1 MAERNFAINEPIT
14 VIYQAP
20 NKESGLTIEVEIF
33 LPSGDKDSNFPDFT
47 LTERGSTGTY
57 VGTFTPDAAGD
68 WQVLVHKDDGDGQV
82 TKKYSVGSYNVET
95 VGEKISDTKTVVDN
109 VHTKVANLDTQMDTV
124 ETKVDN
130 IDTKV
135 SALDTPPMIS

>member
-1 MAERNFAINEPIT
+1 MAERNYVIDKPIT

-33 LPSGDKDSNFPDFT
+33 LPSGVKDSNFPDFN
-47 LTERGSTGTY
+47 LTERGTSGTY
-57 VGTFTPDAAGD
+57 AGTFTPNEVGD

-82 TKKYSVGSYNVET
+82 TKKYSVGDYNVET

-124 ETKVDN
+124 ETKVDS